1 MSCDVPSEDD
11 AIFREEVR
19 AGLAEL
25 DRGESV
31 DHEEAKRRLCAAIAQ
46 GDASAD
52 AAPEVFAR
60 LRAKYGLR

>member
-1 MSCDVPSEDD
+1 MTCAIPPEDD
-11 AIFREEVR
+11 VIFREEVR

-31 DHEEAKRRLCAAIAQ
+31 DHEEAKRRLRAAIAE

-52 AAPEVFAR
+52 AAPEVFAP

>member
-1 MSCDVPSEDD
+1 MSCAVPAEDD

-31 DHEEAKRRLCAAIAQ
+31 DHEEAKWRLRAAIAG

-52 AAPEVFAR
+52 ARPEVFAR